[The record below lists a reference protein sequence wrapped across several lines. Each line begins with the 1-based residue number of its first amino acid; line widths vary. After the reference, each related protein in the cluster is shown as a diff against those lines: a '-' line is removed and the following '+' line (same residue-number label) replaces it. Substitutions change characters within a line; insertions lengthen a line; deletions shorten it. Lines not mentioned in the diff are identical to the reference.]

1 MPRGVITYI
10 IVVLV
15 TSWGCGAAVY
25 AMQQGLPK
33 QMAGLAALAFLPAA
47 VVPLITVWWLHT
59 RQSPSNP
66 YRGLVWGP
74 TGAYWLLCFIGLA
87 AAAAVLGAQ
96 WALGLFQLDPE
107 MGGYIALNHE
117 MALEQSGKDP
127 GTAADGM
134 FKIIG
139 MCTAAG
145 SLLLGPWLGAA
156 FGSLGTFPQYGW
168 LGRRLL
174 VRGRATAVSVLM
186 LVGAAGGA
194 AAGLMQN
201 PQFKDTPQ
209 WALLLLYALVGAAPV
224 PAALWAL
231 LRYRSAVLPA
241 MLTSAYASGMT
252 AAMPYMSDYSM
263 WLSGPSAGLAG
274 NVGLIVLGIALWVW
288 QDPGGADM
296 AVSAVANDGTPLT
309 PEQFAAA
316 QDYEA
321 ARRRR
326 VSARHDS

>member
-10 IVVLV
+10 IVVV
-15 TSWGCGAAVY
+15 ATSWACGAAVHV
-25 AMQQGLPK
+25 MQQALSK
-33 QMAGLAALAFLPAA
+33 EMAGLAALAFLPAA

-66 YRGLVWGP
+66 YRGLGWGP

-87 AAAAVLGAQ
+87 AAAAVLAAQ

-139 MCTAAG
+139 MTTAAG
-145 SLLLGPWLGAA
+145 SLLLGPWLGAL
-156 FGSLGTFPQYGW
+156 FGCLGTFPQYGW

-174 VRGRATAVSVLM
+174 VQGRATAIGVLM
-186 LVGAAGGA
+186 LAGAVSSA
-194 AAGLMQN
+194 AAGLMHN
-201 PQFKDTPQ
+201 PQFKDTPL
-209 WALLLLYALVGAAPV
+209 WGMLLLYALVGAAPV

-241 MLTSAYASGMT
+241 VLTSAYASGLT

-274 NVGLIVLGIALWVW
+274 NAGLILLGVALWVW
-288 QDPGGADM
+288 QDPGGADL
-296 AVSAVANDGTPLT
+296 AVAAVANDGTPLT
-309 PEQFAAA
+309 PEQLAAA
-316 QDYEA
+316 ETYA
-321 ARRRR
+321 ARREAA
-326 VSARHDS
+326 SGGQDQL